1 MYEHGVMM
9 DGRLLIAR
17 YRITALTGVLGGR
30 GGVLTAV
37 TTMSYEAPGL
47 KVLSTHDV
55 SDAFAVQV
63 DRVTMPD

>member
-30 GGVLTAV
+30 GGVLTAGSQHSPIYSV
-37 TTMSYEAPGL
+37 
-47 KVLSTHDV
+47 
-55 SDAFAVQV
+55 
-63 DRVTMPD
+63 R